1 MLNFETWHWKD
12 HWELL
17 LLKVKIPPYSIWIET
32 DWLVQADVFFFF
44 VFFYSAQWL
53 FVFCLETA
61 RSALGDARTVL
72 CVIKVPVHTWAEL
85 SSSVTYL
92 QPLLFARQSRAY
104 NCVPNTTVFF
114 YYSDLAGQQAVISNI
129 SCVRK
134 WRVQSYRF
142 LSNVSADGVYD
153 IISFGL

>member
-1 MLNFETWHWKD
+1 MTLEGPLGIIASQSENPALQHMNR
-12 HWELL
+12 
-17 LLKVKIPPYSIWIET
+17 
-32 DWLVQADVFFFF
+32 DWLTCSGGWF
-44 VFFYSAQWL
+44 FFYSAQWL

>member
-1 MLNFETWHWKD
+1 MRHDIGRTIGNYCFSKWKSRLTAY
-12 HWELL
+12 ESRL
-17 LLKVKIPPYSIWIET
+17 T
-32 DWLVQADVFFFF
+32 DLFRRMFFFCF
-44 VFFYSAQWL
+44 FFYSAQWL